1 MTVTSK
7 RALDQ
12 SRIAV
17 EVISRFAPHQ
27 ANTRIFSAVCE
38 KLGIPTANTVNT
50 IGDYGNRPPRPFRCR
65 CRLPMRSAGLFQE
78 RRSFWLGGCRTD
90 GAAVVLRF

>member
-1 MTVTSK
+1 LRLDLDFRRRQQPFLCTGMRTENFLMTMRDGREVFSRAVEMMTVTSK

-27 ANTRIFSAVCE
+27 ANTRIFSAVC
-38 KLGIPTANTVNT
+38 
-50 IGDYGNRPPRPFRCR
+50 
-65 CRLPMRSAGLFQE
+65 
-78 RRSFWLGGCRTD
+78 
-90 GAAVVLRF
+90 